1 MSINEI
7 IKKYLPIKNQKL
19 SYANK
24 IYNYCAADN
33 YQKIKQIKC
42 NKKLIYQ
49 DAKQINKIRWH
60 LYFICSNNHF
70 VIRWVTINNNII
82 LTGQVKN

>member
-24 IYNYCAADN
+24 IYNYCAAYN
-33 YQKIKQIKC
+33 YQEIKQVKC

-49 DAKQINKIRWH
+49 YAKQINKIRWH
-60 LYFICSNNHF
+60 LYFLCSNNHF
-70 VIRWVTINNNII
+70 VIRWITINNNII
-82 LTGQVKN
+82 LAGQVKN